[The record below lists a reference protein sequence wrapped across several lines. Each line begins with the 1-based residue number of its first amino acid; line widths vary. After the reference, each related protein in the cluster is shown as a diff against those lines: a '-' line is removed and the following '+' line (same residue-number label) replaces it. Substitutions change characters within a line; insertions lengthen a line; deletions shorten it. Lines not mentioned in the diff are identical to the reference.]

1 MMVAFDML
9 VFSCP
14 TLLIHAQQGEA
25 MMTNRLCAAIGI
37 EFPLFAFSHCRDVVA
52 AVSKAGGF
60 GVLGATAFN
69 PEQLEIELQWID
81 AHVDGK
87 PYGIDVLIPE
97 NLSVGHEKALTSKTL
112 ASRIPQGHRDFVD
125 TLLREH
131 GVEPGGDH
139 ARARSDDAP
148 PPFWPEEAMELLR
161 VGFRHPIRMIVNAL
175 GKPPPEMVQ
184 MGRDHGVM
192 VGALAGAKEH
202 ALRLADAGCDVIV
215 AQGGEAGG
223 HCGEVST
230 LVLIPEVV
238 RALKQAGH
246 DIPVLAAGG
255 IMTGEQM
262 AACMAMG
269 AAGAWTG
276 SVWLA
281 TTESEC
287 SQIFRDKMVEARSRD
302 TVRSKGRTGK
312 YSRQLKSAWTDAWEG
327 ETSPGALP
335 MPMQSLIAEPA
346 IHRATKSAE
355 GGNAEARPL
364 VTYFVGQGVG
374 LVENV
379 TSARSVVQDFI
390 TGYAEAIE
398 TLNSAI

>member
-1 MMVAFDML
+1 MSNKL
-9 VFSCP
+9 C
-14 TLLIHAQQGEA
+14 E
-25 MMTNRLCAAIGI
+25 RLGI

-69 PEQLEIELQWID
+69 PEQLEVELQWID

-97 NLSVGHEKALTSKTL
+97 NLSVKHEKDLTSKKL
-112 ASRIPQGHRDFVD
+112 AERIPPQHRAFVD
-125 TLLREH
+125 NLLKSH
-131 GVEPGGDH
+131 GVDPAGEH
-139 ARARSDDAP
+139 ARAQSDDAP

-161 VGFRHPIRMIVNAL
+161 VAFNHPIKMIVNAL
-175 GKPPPEMVQ
+175 GKPPQEMID
-184 MGRDHGVM
+184 MGRAHNVP

-202 ALRLADAGCDVIV
+202 ALRLAEAGCDVIV

-230 LVLIPEVV
+230 IVLIPEVV
-238 RALKQAGH
+238 RALKAAGH
-246 DIPVLAAGG
+246 DVPVLAAGG
-255 IMTGEQM
+255 IMTGAQM

-287 SQIFRDKMVEARSRD
+287 SQIFREKMVAARSRD

-312 YSRQLKSAWTDAWEG
+312 YSRQLVSAWTDAWEG
-327 ETSPGALP
+327 PESPGALP

-346 IHRATKSAE
+346 IHKATKAAE
-355 GGNAEARPL
+355 GGNAAAVPL

-374 LVENV
+374 LVDNIV
-379 TSARSVVQDFI
+379 SARSVVQDFMSD
-390 TGYAEAIE
+390 YAEAVE
-398 TLNSAI
+398 TLNASVG

>member
-1 MMVAFDML
+1 L
-9 VFSCP
+9 CQ
-14 TLLIHAQQGEA
+14 TL
-25 MMTNRLCAAIGI
+25 GI

-60 GVLGATAFN
+60 GVLGATAFS
-69 PEQLEIELQWID
+69 PEQLEVELSWID

-87 PYGIDVLIPE
+87 PYGLDVLIPE
-97 NLSVGHEKALTSKTL
+97 NLSISGETDLTARKL
-112 ASRIPQGHRDFVD
+112 AERIPQAHKDFVD
-125 TLLREH
+125 NLLRDH
-131 GVEPGGDH
+131 GVEPAGTH
-139 ARARSDDAP
+139 VREREDAP
-148 PPFWPEEAMELLR
+148 PPFWPAEAMELLR
-161 VGFRHPIRMIVNAL
+161 VAFNHPIKLIANAL
-175 GKPPPEMVQ
+175 GVPPKEMIQ
-184 MGRDHGVM
+184 MGRDHGVP
-192 VGALAGAKEH
+192 VAALAGAREH
-202 ALRLADAGCDVIV
+202 ALRLAAAGCDIIV

-238 RALKQAGH
+238 RALRKAGH
-246 DIPVLAAGG
+246 DCDVLAAGG

-281 TTESEC
+281 THESET
-287 SQIFRDKMVEARSRD
+287 SQIFRDKMVAARSRD

-312 YSRQLKSAWTDAWEG
+312 YSRQLRSAWTDAWEG
-327 ETSPGALP
+327 EGSPGALP
-335 MPMQSLIAEPA
+335 MPMQSLISEPA
-346 IHRATKSAE
+346 IRHATKSAE
-355 GGNAEARPL
+355 GGNEKAREL

-379 TSARSVVQDFI
+379 TSARSVVQDFMQD
-390 TGYAEAIE
+390 YADAVER
-398 TLNSAI
+398 LNGAVE

>member
-1 MMVAFDML
+1 MTSKL
-9 VFSCP
+9 C
-14 TLLIHAQQGEA
+14 QQ
-25 MMTNRLCAAIGI
+25 LGI

-69 PEQLEIELQWID
+69 PAQLAIELDWID
-81 AHVDGK
+81 AHVDEK
-87 PYGIDVLIPE
+87 PYGLDVLIPE
-97 NLSVGHEKALTSKTL
+97 NMAAKAEKGLTSKKL
-112 ASRIPQGHRDFVD
+112 IDRIPQGHKDFVD
-125 TLLREH
+125 ELLKEH
-131 GVEPGGDH
+131 GVEPAGDH
-139 ARARSDDAP
+139 ARARNDEA
-148 PPFWPEEAMELLR
+148 PPFWPEEAMEQLR
-161 VGFRHPIRMIVNAL
+161 IAFRHPIKMIINAL
-175 GKPPPEMVQ
+175 GVPPPEMIQ
-184 MGRDHGVM
+184 MGRDHGVP
-192 VGALAGAKEH
+192 VAALAGAKEH
-202 ALRLADAGCDVIV
+202 ALRLAAAGVDIIV

-230 LVLIPEVV
+230 LVLIPEIV
-238 RALKQAGH
+238 RALRAEGYGC
-246 DIPVLAAGG
+246 PVLAAGG

-281 TTESEC
+281 TLESET
-287 SQIFRDKMVEARSRD
+287 SQIFREKMVDARSRD

-327 ETSPGALP
+327 PDSPGALP

-346 IHRATKSAE
+346 IHRATKAAE
-355 GGNAEARPL
+355 GGNEKAREL

-374 LVENV
+374 LVDNI
-379 TSARSVVQDFI
+379 TSARSVVQDFMQD
-390 TGYAEAIE
+390 YAAAVE
-398 TLNSAI
+398 TLNAAFD

>member
-1 MMVAFDML
+1 
-9 VFSCP
+9 
-14 TLLIHAQQGEA
+14 
-25 MMTNRLCAAIGI
+25 MTNGLCQQLGI

-87 PYGIDVLIPE
+87 PYGLDVLIPE
-97 NLSVGHEKALTSKTL
+97 NMAAKAEKDLTAGKL
-112 ASRIPQGHRDFVD
+112 AARIPQAHRDFTD
-125 TLLREH
+125 NLLRAH
-131 GVEPGGDH
+131 GVSPGGTH
-139 ARARSDDAP
+139 ARVDDDSA
-148 PPFWPEEAMELLR
+148 PPFWPEEAMELLH
-161 VGFRHPIRMIVNAL
+161 VAFRHPIKMIINAL
-175 GKPPPEMVQ
+175 GKPPPEMIAL
-184 MGRDHGVM
+184 GRQHGVP
-192 VGALAGAKEH
+192 VAALAGAKEH
-202 ALRLADAGCDVIV
+202 ALRLAEAGVDIIV

-238 RALKQAGH
+238 RALKAAGLAR
-246 DIPVLAAGG
+246 PVLAAGG

-276 SVWLA
+276 SVWLS

-287 SQIFRDKMVEARSRD
+287 SQIFREKMVAARSRD

-327 ETSPGALP
+327 PDSPGALP

-346 IHRATKSAE
+346 IRHATKAAE
-355 GGNAEARPL
+355 GGNASAREL

-379 TSARSVVQDFI
+379 TSARSVVQSFMEE
-390 TGYAEAIE
+390 YAGAVEVLNEAV
-398 TLNSAI
+398 